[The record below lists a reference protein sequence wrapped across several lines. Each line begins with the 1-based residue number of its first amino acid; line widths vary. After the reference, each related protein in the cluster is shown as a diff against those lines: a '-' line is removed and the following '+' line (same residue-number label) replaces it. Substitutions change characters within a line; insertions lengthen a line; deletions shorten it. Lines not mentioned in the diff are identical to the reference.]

1 MGKYLTIW
9 EADES
14 KIPVDPKERKA
25 AWQMAM
31 EMTKQDMKDGKVKDW
46 GVFLGQVRGFS
57 ISEGTEEEVQAI
69 SMKYVPFFRFQIY
82 PLISMDQSTAIV
94 NAM

>member
-14 KIPVDPKERKA
+14 KIPVDP
-25 AWQMAM
+25 
-31 EMTKQDMKDGKVKDW
+31 KDGKVKDW